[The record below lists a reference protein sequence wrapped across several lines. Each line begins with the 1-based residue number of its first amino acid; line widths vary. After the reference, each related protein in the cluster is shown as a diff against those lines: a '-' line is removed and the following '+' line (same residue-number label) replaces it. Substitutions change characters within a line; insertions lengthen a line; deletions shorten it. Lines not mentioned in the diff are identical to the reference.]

1 MYIYDTNLAE
11 FFLEEEMSQTK
22 VTVKIETQ
30 VMLNNFFFFKS
41 YRLWGIVEKCGTA
54 RQASYGNITRHM
66 HVACRV
72 SKATVTRSECV
83 IAFTWQRWLREG
95 SWMLRYTYIACLVI

>member
-30 VMLNNFFFFKS
+30 VMLNNFFFLNRTV
-41 YRLWGIVEKCGTA
+41 YEALWKNVVQPD
-54 RQASYGNITRHM
+54 RPHM
-66 HVACRV
+66 A
-72 SKATVTRSECV
+72 
-83 IAFTWQRWLREG
+83 I
-95 SWMLRYTYIACLVI
+95 